1 MLKVK
6 IKRFFCDILI
16 AVLLFLFTL
25 SLLWFINGSLE
36 MVPTV
41 EQQDKAR
48 LGAIISM
55 IITGVPCLIFTVVRV
70 RGKEAA

>member
-6 IKRFFCDILI
+6 IKRFFGDILI
-16 AVLLFLFTL
+16 AVLLFLFIL

-36 MVPTV
+36 MLPTV

-70 RGKEAA
+70 KCRK